1 MMFTHEDRFVI
12 GLMGL
17 WGFVDAVAPH
27 YRYIVFFNV
36 IMCIWVLYE
45 VFITIKFN
53 RNVTSTM
60 LSMYIGFL
68 LYIAVRM
75 AVITNFADIKWD
87 VLLVIG
93 VLGGLWVNYLSF
105 KSQKI

>member
-1 MMFTHEDRFVI
+1 MFTHEDRFVI

-27 YRYIVFFNV
+27 YRYISLFNLL
-36 IMCIWVLYE
+36 MCIWVLYE
-45 VFITIKFN
+45 VFMTIKLN

-60 LSMYIGFL
+60 LSVSIGLL

-75 AVITNFADIKWD
+75 AVATNFTDIKWD
-87 VLLVIG
+87 VLLVVG
-93 VLGGLWVNYLSF
+93 VLEGLWVNYLSF